1 MFSTKVL
8 LFCKKLQKITLFWKW
23 GKMYF
28 YKITVFAQKWDFFQ
42 EKLNFFEEN
51 WHFFEENCRKLKKIA
66 LFWRKMRLFWGFSR
80 FSLRNLIQIKG
91 PSGRIGSF
99 TGTLLAHRTH
109 TVAHRPPHT
118 HTLRVYTHTAALNF
132 VQHVQTPALNRRF
145 NAPLRIHISEH
156 NLRLCELRGCVG
168 AHFKGG
174 LRSKPP
180 GAHT

>member
-1 MFSTKVL
+1 MY
-8 LFCKKLQKITLFWKW
+8 WKT
-23 GKMYF
+23 GRS
-28 YKITVFAQKWDFFQ
+28 VAQY
-42 EKLNFFEEN
+42 
-51 WHFFEENCRKLKKIA
+51 A
-66 LFWRKMRLFWGFSR
+66 AS
-80 FSLRNLIQIKG
+80 
-91 PSGRIGSF
+91 
-99 TGTLLAHRTH
+99 LAHRWAA
-109 TVAHRPPHT
+109 VAHT